1 VCQADRARDTGRYT
15 IKLTCEAGTFEAS
28 ANVNVLDVPTKPR
41 NLMPDEIRAE
51 HVKLSWLPPEDDGGT
66 PIQSYLVRYMDIDS
80 GEWVTACTTT
90 TPSATAQGL
99 KPGHLYQ
106 FEVSA
111 INKEGQ
117 SEPIFTGDPIL
128 AENPYSKSIPGR
140 QFLYLCTYTVSVI
153 YLAVKTS
160 LVLADLSRDVD
171 LL

>member
-1 VCQADRARDTGRYT
+1 MSGMVLVQADRARDTGRYT

-90 TPSATAQGL
+90 SPNATAQGL

-128 AENPYSKSIPGR
+128 AENPYSELYSVFTSSMHSIVSTRIRHMFTQIEVG
-140 QFLYLCTYTVSVI
+140 FLCSY
-153 YLAVKTS
+153 
-160 LVLADLSRDVD
+160 
-171 LL
+171 